1 MGRNSLPIWMVLLA
15 CAAMGLAGCQ
25 TIDFYEQ
32 PPEEMLPMEAEPP
45 REKALASLP
54 AYRIEVPDVVQV
66 EMLKQV
72 PLPPYRVQSYDV
84 LGVNVAGT
92 AMAYPIG
99 PYDADGQPTE
109 SGGNYLVEAEGNVNL
124 GAPYGKVRVLGMTI
138 EEARL
143 AVEKH
148 LRQMLEEPVVSVQ
161 LARSSGTQPVTAEY
175 LVGPDGTIN
184 LRLYGSVC
192 IAGLTIA
199 EAKTAI
205 EKHMARYFD
214 SPEVS
219 VNVVAFN
226 SKTYYIITQ
235 GAGLGDTAVRIPITG
250 KETVLDALSN
260 IGGLTQF
267 SSTNI
272 WIARPAPAGFGCD
285 QILPVDYEAITRGAI
300 TSTNYQL
307 MPHDRLYIAEDK
319 TVALGNMIN
328 VALGPVEK
336 LISVASLSAQ
346 TMKNFQA
353 TGRSY
358 NQRFRR

>member
-1 MGRNSLPIWMVLLA
+1 
-15 CAAMGLAGCQ
+15 MGLTGCQ

-32 PPEEMLPMEAEPP
+32 PLEEMLPLEAQPP

-219 VNVVAFN
+219 VNVVAFQ

-235 GAGLGDTAVRIPITG
+235 GAGLGDAVVKIPITG

-260 IGGLTQF
+260 IGGLTEF

-272 WIARPAPAGFGCD
+272 WIARPAPAGSPD
-285 QILPVDYEAITRGAI
+285 QILPVDYEAITRGAA
-300 TSTNYQL
+300 TGTNYQL
-307 MPHDRLYIAEDK
+307 MPRDRLFIAQDK
-319 TVALGNMIN
+319 TVALTNMIN

-336 LISVASLSAQ
+336 LISVASMGTQ
-346 TMKNFQA
+346 TMKNLQS

-358 NQRFRR
+358 NSRFQR

>member
-1 MGRNSLPIWMVLLA
+1 
-15 CAAMGLAGCQ
+15 MGLAGCQ

-32 PPEEMLPMEAEPP
+32 PLDEMLPMEAQPP

-72 PLPPYRVQSYDV
+72 PIPPYRIQSYDV
-84 LGVNVAGT
+84 LGVNVVGT
-92 AMAYPIG
+92 PTDHPIG
-99 PYDADGQPTE
+99 PFDAFGDPTE
-109 SGGNYLVEAEGNVNL
+109 TGGNYLVEAEGNVSL
-124 GAPYGKVRVLGMTI
+124 GGPYGKVHVLGMTI
-138 EEARL
+138 EEARV

-148 LRQMLEEPVVSVQ
+148 LMQMLAEPIVSVQ
-161 LARSSGTQPVTAEY
+161 LARSSGTQPVTGEY
-175 LVGPDGTIN
+175 HVGPDGTIN
-184 LRLYGSVC
+184 LRLYGAVR

-219 VNVVAFN
+219 VNVVAFQ

-235 GAGLGDTAVRIPITG
+235 GAGLGDAAVKVPITG

-260 IGGLTQF
+260 VGGLTEF

-272 WIARPAPAGFGCD
+272 WIARPAPAGSPD
-285 QILPVDYEAITRGAI
+285 QILPVDYEAITRGAA
-300 TSTNYQL
+300 TGTNYQL
-307 MPHDRLYIAEDK
+307 MPRDRLFIAEDK
-319 TVALGNMIN
+319 TVALTNMIN

-336 LISVASLSAQ
+336 LMSVASMSTQ
-346 TMKNFQA
+346 TMKNLQS

-358 NQRFRR
+358 NSRFRR

>member
-1 MGRNSLPIWMVLLA
+1 MVLLA
-15 CAAMGLAGCQ
+15 CTVMGLSGCQ

-32 PPEEMLPMEAEPP
+32 PLEEMLPTEAYAGPP
-45 REKALASLP
+45 REKALVSLP
-54 AYRIEVPDVVQV
+54 AYRIAAPDVIQV

-72 PLPPYRVQSYDV
+72 PLPPYRIQSYDV

-92 AMAYPIG
+92 MSDHPIG
-99 PYDADGQPTE
+99 SHDAFGQPTE

-124 GAPYGKVRVLGMTI
+124 GAPYGKVHVLGMTI
-138 EEARL
+138 EEARA

-148 LRQMLEEPVVSVQ
+148 LRQMLTEPVVSVQ
-161 LARSSGTQPVTAEY
+161 LARSSGTQPVTGEY

-184 LRLYGSVC
+184 LRLYGAVP
-192 IAGLTIA
+192 IAGSTIA
-199 EAKTAI
+199 EAKAAI
-205 EKHMARYFD
+205 EKHMTRYFD

-226 SKTYYIITQ
+226 SKKYYIITQ
-235 GAGLGDTAVRIPITG
+235 GAGLGDAAVQIPITG

-260 IGGLTQF
+260 VGGLTQF

-272 WIARPAPAGFGCD
+272 WIARPAPAGFGYD
-285 QILPVDYEAITRGAI
+285 QILPVDYEAITRGAEAG
-300 TSTNYQL
+300 TNYQL
-307 MPHDRLYIAEDK
+307 MPGDRLYIAEDK
-319 TVALGNMIN
+319 TVALANMIN

-336 LISVASLSAQ
+336 LIGVASLGTQ
-346 TMKNFQA
+346 TAKNLQS

-358 NQRFRR
+358 NSRFRR